1 MMPVSATMMI
11 PVFGPGRSRVASVS
25 TGLPQ
30 PSPQAALIEVTMA
43 TMTPMAERC
52 APGRKLNRPLLTG
65 VRSPSAAAMSACAQL
80 CRISASTNAT
90 NVSIMAN
97 GLAISP
103 NNRMLL
109 PGRYLRSLCAPR
121 LIGSLGGFSGL
132 GLLGFLLLFGWGTLL
147 FAHVCPPLLWRQT
160 SCAATARGRR
170 FPCEPSPRL
179 PLYVRANARVQI
191 NSGLMRRAGVQVG
204 QISASR
210 NPESLLATPA
220 SAASGSGAPSVTGG
234 SSWTCSRSIT
244 ALRSLSAQ

>member
-1 MMPVSATMMI
+1 MLAVGRLAVLCSCTSVVDSQPALPAFEHTAKALSKARTPGRNLSPNAIPSPITRFVMMPVSATMMI

-109 PGRYLRSLCAPR
+109 PGRYLQSLCAPETHR
-121 LIGSLGGFSGL
+121 DS
-132 GLLGFLLLFGWGTLL
+132 
-147 FAHVCPPLLWRQT
+147 
-160 SCAATARGRR
+160 RR
-170 FPCEPSPRL
+170 
-179 PLYVRANARVQI
+179 I
-191 NSGLMRRAGVQVG
+191 
-204 QISASR
+204 
-210 NPESLLATPA
+210 
-220 SAASGSGAPSVTGG
+220 
-234 SSWTCSRSIT
+234 
-244 ALRSLSAQ
+244 